1 MNKTLWRRVSV
12 TRWLK
17 NLCVIVVAT
26 GLHGCNGVGVVKE
39 VKPSNPPGPVVLG
52 TNHVFTVTGTGT
64 CGMLTVDF
72 SDGTEENRTNVDL
85 ASNPTFSHTFT
96 GWAGG
101 KTITATGTQSCT
113 GRVNT
118 RFTIDPPVYKLGYAQ
133 PGSTTACDPIPNRPP
148 LPVRS
153 LVHVTTDSSPL
164 ISFGCLGGCSYGAD
178 GRPGSSAGNS
188 FPFPGLREYS
198 LVLRVGSQVVQGGS
212 DVRFT
217 TTGTGRLEVCQND
230 DRISDNNGGW
240 GINIAVDML
249 GPP

>member
-101 KTITATGTQSCT
+101 KTITASGTQNCT

-118 RFTIDPPVYKLGYAQ
+118 RFTIDPPDVQARLQ
-133 PGSTTACDPIPNRPP
+133 LSRTRPRRATRFRIARRCP
-148 LPVRS
+148 SRS
-153 LVHVTTDSSPL
+153 LVHVTTDASPL
-164 ISFGCLGGCSYGAD
+164 ISFGCQPGGCSYGAN
-178 GRPGSSAGNS
+178 GRTRLVCGKQLSLSGTSRVFAGVEG
-188 FPFPGLREYS
+188 GL
-198 LVLRVGSQVVQGGS
+198 
-212 DVRFT
+212 
-217 TTGTGRLEVCQND
+217 TGRSGRHRRAVYD
-230 DRISDNNGGW
+230 DRNG
-240 GINIAVDML
+240 
-249 GPP
+249 PT